1 MNTYRLHPLT
11 LAVFVLGLVWVI
23 VTRQAQP
30 VTPTVSADEIL
41 PDVTLRALTN
51 EPISTSTLRG
61 RPAMLTLWASWCPP
75 CVAEMPLLAEMQ
87 PWLAE
92 RGIEFVAINQGES
105 TATITEYLQAH
116 RYSFVV
122 WSDTH
127 AQMGSVV
134 RSNDLPT
141 TVFVDANGVVRLV
154 YRGPVTAELIR
165 VMADVLTTDA
175 TGVRS

>member
-1 MNTYRLHPLT
+1 MTGRKRGPRRTSERLRRL
-11 LAVFVLGLVWVI
+11 LV
-23 VTRQAQP
+23 
-30 VTPTVSADEIL
+30 
-41 PDVTLRALTN
+41 
-51 EPISTSTLRG
+51 
-61 RPAMLTLWASWCPP
+61 ML
-75 CVAEMPLLAEMQ
+75 

-105 TATITEYLQAH
+105 PTTIAEYLQAH
-116 RYSFVV
+116 GYSFAV

>member
-75 CVAEMPLLAEMQ
+75 CVA
-87 PWLAE
+87 
-92 RGIEFVAINQGES
+92 
-105 TATITEYLQAH
+105 
-116 RYSFVV
+116 
-122 WSDTH
+122 
-127 AQMGSVV
+127 
-134 RSNDLPT
+134 
-141 TVFVDANGVVRLV
+141 
-154 YRGPVTAELIR
+154 
-165 VMADVLTTDA
+165 
-175 TGVRS
+175 